1 MRVIA
6 VAILLAAAATAAG
19 EADLQRCAEIPDDRL
34 RLSCFDALVSGQ
46 RSVSEEL
53 FGRPAERIAPSTPEA
68 LDSRITALERTPR
81 GRAVLHLANGQV
93 WRLQESDHI
102 QLRRGEQVP
111 VRIRKGVLGAFYLQV
126 GGKGRSYRAQRVDG
140 AAAAP

>member
-6 VAILLAAAATAAG
+6 VAILLAAAASAAG
-19 EADLQRCAEIPDDRL
+19 ETDLQRCAEIPDDKL
-34 RLSCFDALVSGQ
+34 RLSCFDALASGR
-46 RSVSEEL
+46 RSVPEEL
-53 FGRPAERIAPSTPEA
+53 FGRPAGRIAPSTPEA

-102 QLRRGEQVP
+102 QLRGEQLP
-111 VRIRKGVLGAFYLQV
+111 VRIRKGMLGAFYLQV
-126 GGKGRSYRAQRVDG
+126 GGKGRSYRVQRVDG